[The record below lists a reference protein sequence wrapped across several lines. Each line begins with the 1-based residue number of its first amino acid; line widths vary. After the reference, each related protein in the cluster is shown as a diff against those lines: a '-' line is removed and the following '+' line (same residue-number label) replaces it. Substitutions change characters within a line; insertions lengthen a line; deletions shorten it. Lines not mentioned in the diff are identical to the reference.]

1 MSDASPGDKLQRRGF
16 EQNLEIIKIADW
28 IINPALGLDPRVG
41 PEGASI
47 PAARKPVPGLDP
59 GIAAGPPEAI
69 VKEAAPVGRPVRRS
83 SEGEG
88 GSPKAGE
95 GRSYTGQFLKPAL
108 SRRPARRRVEA
119 AE

>member
-41 PEGASI
+41 PEGGDSGGEIVAVGS
-47 PAARKPVPGLDP
+47 
-59 GIAAGPPEAI
+59 PEAI
-69 VKEAAPVGRPVRRS
+69 VKEVAPVGRPVRRS

-95 GRSYTGQFLKPAL
+95 GRSYTGAFLKPAL
-108 SRRPARRRVEA
+108 SRRPARRRVDA